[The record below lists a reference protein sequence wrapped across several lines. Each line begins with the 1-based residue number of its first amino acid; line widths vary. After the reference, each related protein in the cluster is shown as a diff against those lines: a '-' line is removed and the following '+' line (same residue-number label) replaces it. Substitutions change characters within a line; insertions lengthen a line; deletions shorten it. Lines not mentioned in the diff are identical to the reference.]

1 MHPMLDIK
9 KVFLVSYQYQP
20 LEQTSSNFSFLRNLV
35 IKQFK
40 DVTLIIHKNNQG
52 QKNNNKT
59 LNLALNHRRQ
69 LTFIPNENSMA
80 EARKL

>member
-1 MHPMLDIK
+1 MLDIK

-20 LEQTSSNFSFLRNLV
+20 LEQTSSKFGFLRNLV
-35 IKQFK
+35 IKKFK
-40 DVTLIIHKNNQG
+40 DVTLIIPKN
-52 QKNNNKT
+52 KKRTIIHNNKT
-59 LNLALNHRRQ
+59 LNLAFNHRRQ